1 MVSSMEK
8 RTKRKDISAGDGLTL
23 TMVVPRLFRQKPLLM
38 GPQLVEP
45 LLMGPQLVDLARD
58 TQRRYMR
65 ER

>member
-1 MVSSMEK
+1 MDSSMVK
-8 RTKRKDISAGDGLTL
+8 RTKMKLVVAGDNFTL

-38 GPQLVEP
+38 R
-45 LLMGPQLVDLARD
+45 PQLVDLARD